1 MFIFV
6 HLLGKIKNILPIFA
20 GNKRI
25 KNNKLHKYK
34 SMNNFRFWSPTEFVF
49 GKNTVAH
56 TAQLIKKY
64 GGAKVLIHYGG
75 QSAVKSGLLADVENN
90 LQNEFIEYVKLGG
103 VQPNPVD
110 TLVYEGIELCR
121 KENVNFILAV
131 GGGSVIDSAKAIASG
146 VSYAGDFWNFFDHT
160 VTINRALPV
169 ATVLTIPAAGSEG
182 SDSMVIT
189 KTKGGLKRGSGSPL
203 IRPVFSIMD
212 PVLTFTLPAN
222 QTAYGIADMM
232 AHVMERYFTQTKGV
246 EVTDRLCEAV
256 LLSVI
261 KEGPAVIKEPENYE
275 ARANIM
281 WAGTVAHNGMCGVG
295 REEDWATHGLEHE
308 LSALYGVAHGA
319 GLAVMF
325 PAWMQYVY
333 TSGIDRFVQ
342 FATRVWGISPTG
354 DKKETA
360 LKGIQALKNFFSSI
374 GLPVNFEQ
382 LGAQKADIDKLIDTL
397 KINSGGS
404 LGSFRKLDMADAR
417 AIYEI
422 AAKA

>member
-1 MFIFV
+1 
-6 HLLGKIKNILPIFA
+6 
-20 GNKRI
+20 
-25 KNNKLHKYK
+25 
-34 SMNNFRFWSPTEFVF
+34 MNNFKFWSPTEFIF
-49 GKNTVAH
+49 GRNTVSKVG
-56 TAQLIKKY
+56 QLVKKQ
-64 GGAKVLIHYGG
+64 GGTKVLIHYGG
-75 QSAVKSGLLADVENN
+75 QSALRSGLLADVENS

-103 VQPNPVD
+103 VQPNPID
-110 TLVYEGIELCR
+110 TLVYEGIDLCR
-121 KENVNFILAV
+121 KENVNFILAI
-131 GGGSVIDSAKAIASG
+131 GGGSVIDSAKAIAVG
-146 VSYAGDFWNFFDHT
+146 VPYAGDFWNFFDRT

-169 ATVLTIPAAGSEG
+169 ASVLTIPAAGSEG

-189 KTKGGLKRGSGSPL
+189 KTQGGLKRGSGSPL

-232 AHVMERYFTQTKGV
+232 AHVMERYFTQTQAV

-256 LLSVI
+256 LL
-261 KEGPAVIKEPENYE
+261 AVIKEAPIVIREPNNYD

-281 WAGTVAHNGMCGVG
+281 WAGTVAHNGICGVG

-342 FATRVWGISPTG
+342 FAVRVWGIEPTG

-360 LKGIQALKNFFSSI
+360 LKGIKALKDFFSSI

-382 LGAQKADIDKLIDTL
+382 LGAKSADIDHLIETL
-397 KINSGGS
+397 KINSGGQ
-404 LGSFRKLDMADAR
+404 LGAFRKLDMNDAR

-422 AAKA
+422 AARDRVRQG

>member
-1 MFIFV
+1 
-6 HLLGKIKNILPIFA
+6 
-20 GNKRI
+20 
-25 KNNKLHKYK
+25 
-34 SMNNFRFWSPTEFVF
+34 MNNFKFWSPTAFVF
-49 GKNTVAH
+49 GRGTVKK
-56 TAQLIKKY
+56 TAQLVKKY
-64 GGAKVLIHYGG
+64 GGTKVLIHYGG
-75 QSAVKSGLLADVENN
+75 QSAIKSGLLAEVENY

-121 KENVNFILAV
+121 KENVNFILAI
-131 GGGSVIDSAKAIASG
+131 GGGSVIDSAKAIAAG
-146 VSYAGDFWNFFDHT
+146 VPYVGDFWNFFERT

-189 KTKGGLKRGSGSPL
+189 KTKGLLKRGSGSPL

-232 AHVMERYFTQTKGV
+232 AHVMERYFTQTTGV
-246 EVTDRLCEAV
+246 EITDRLCEAT
-256 LLSVI
+256 LLTII
-261 KEGPAVIKEPENYE
+261 KEGPVAIREAENYD

-281 WAGTVAHNGMCGVG
+281 WAGTVAHTGFCGVG

-333 TSGIDRFVQ
+333 TFGIDRFVQ
-342 FATRVWGISPTG
+342 FAIRVWGIENTG
-354 DKKETA
+354 DKKIVA
-360 LKGIQALKNFFSSI
+360 LKGILALKDFFSSI
-374 GLPVNFEQ
+374 GLPVNFKQ
-382 LGAQKADIDKLIDTL
+382 LGAYASDIDKLIETL
-397 KINSGGS
+397 KINSGGK
-404 LGSFRKLDMADAR
+404 LGAFYPLNMEDAR

-422 AAKA
+422 ATKE